1 MTASNEEHFV
11 GKIAQKAI
19 IVKGDSVLLLRDPRD
34 HGEIWELPGGRMNV
48 GEEPRKALA
57 RELFE
62 ELGCEC
68 LIHEVVYMEQ
78 FKQGNEGSNAFM
90 IAYRAT
96 MLNPNES
103 FTLDSTEVAEARFV
117 RKDELQTLTLFP
129 QYERALEIFYQQS
142 PSIL

>member
-1 MTASNEEHFV
+1 MKEEHFV

-19 IVKGDSVLLLRDPRD
+19 VVRGGAVLLLRDPRESE
-34 HGEIWELPGGRMNV
+34 EIWELPGGRLNL
-48 GEEPRKALA
+48 GEDPSAGLK

-62 ELGCEC
+62 ELGVEFE
-68 LIHEVVYMEQ
+68 IHEVVHMEQ
-78 FKQGNEGSNAFM
+78 FKQGSEGNVAFM